1 MKALAK
7 RLVRQ
12 RGTGILPVIHG
23 RDAHATRSFARAS
36 LGNVRH
42 RRGSALLIALWTIAL
57 LALLVLTFTFDIF
70 LETKLTAYA
79 RSRRRTEY
87 LSLSGISVA
96 EMLLDRQRS
105 VSGNETEDLTASDTW
120 YPAAL
125 LLSRGSSAT
134 VTVPLG
140 GGEIRLTI
148 TPEPGKRNVNQLSDE
163 DWEGILKVGDIPQ
176 EYWPG
181 LIDTFNDWKDP
192 DSLPRSDGA
201 ETADYYGTLSKPYQT
216 RNGPVD
222 TVRELLLVKG
232 FSEAVLSGGLLNP
245 DSPKEQQISVSG
257 IQDMLTTYGDGKV
270 NVNAADRR
278 VLMTLPGVDALVAN
292 AIIEERTSGIAGANN
307 SSFKNEGDLMS
318 RVPGLDAAIKP
329 RVTTR
334 SQYFRVTSVGVFGP
348 VTRSIRAIVYFDGA
362 RLSVLQWREEP

>member
-1 MKALAK
+1 
-7 RLVRQ
+7 
-12 RGTGILPVIHG
+12 
-23 RDAHATRSFARAS
+23 

-79 RSRRRTEY
+79 RSRRRAEY
-87 LSLSGISVA
+87 LAFSGISVA

-105 VSGNETEDLTASDTW
+105 VSGDETEDVTASDTW

-134 VTVPLG
+134 VTAPLG
-140 GGEIRLTI
+140 GGTIRLTI
-148 TPEPGKRNVNQLSDE
+148 TPEPGKRNINKLTDE
-163 DWEGILKVGDIPQ
+163 DWEGILKVGDMPQ
-176 EYWPG
+176 EYWPE
-181 LIDTFNDWKDP
+181 LIDAFNDWIDP

-201 ETADYYGTLSKPYQT
+201 ETTDHYGTLPKPYQA

-232 FSEAVLSGGLLNP
+232 FSEAVLSGGVLNP
-245 DSPKEQQISVSG
+245 ESPKEQQISVSG
-257 IQDMLTTYGDGKV
+257 VQDMLTTYGDGLV

-292 AIIEERTSGIAGANN
+292 AIIEERTAGIVGAND
-307 SSFKNEGDLMS
+307 SSFKSVGDLMS
-318 RVPGLDAAIKP
+318 RVPGLDGAIQA

-334 SQYFRVTSVGVFGP
+334 SAFFRVTSIGVCGP
-348 VTRSIRAIVYFDGA
+348 VTRSIRAIVYFDGS
-362 RLSVLQWREEP
+362 RLSILHWREEP